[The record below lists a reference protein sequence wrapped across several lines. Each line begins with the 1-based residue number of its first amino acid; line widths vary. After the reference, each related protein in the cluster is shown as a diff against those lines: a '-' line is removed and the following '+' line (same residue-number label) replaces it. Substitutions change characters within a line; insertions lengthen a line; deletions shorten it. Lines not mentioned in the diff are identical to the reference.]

1 MLRAKIIKIK
11 SRFLIIEPFLGP
23 FYDIYALR
31 TMKMNASRG
40 YRKPVCLEDGGRKG
54 EMGVC
59 LAEVGK

>member
-1 MLRAKIIKIK
+1 M
-11 SRFLIIEPFLGP
+11 EPFLGP